1 MSRTGTMVPLRS
13 IAKLNKTVG
22 PDKIERFNQYGSAS
36 FNSSAAKDGSTGDVM
51 SDLET
56 IVRDQ
61 LPAGFSVGWSGIS
74 FEQNKAEGQTGWI
87 FILSLVFVLLFL
99 VAQYESWSLPIV
111 ILLSVVIGIFGAA
124 VGLTLASL
132 ETNIYV
138 QIGLVMLIGLV
149 SKNAILIVEF
159 AKEKREAGLSII
171 DAANTAAKQRFRAVI
186 MTAFSFILGV
196 LPLIFAN
203 GAGAVSREMIGYTV
217 FSGMLAA
224 STLGIVLIPAFY
236 VLCQRNREAFH
247 QRFNPKSQTK
257 VQDNED
263 SE

>member
-1 MSRTGTMVPLRS
+1 M
-13 IAKLNKTVG
+13 
-22 PDKIERFNQYGSAS
+22 
-36 FNSSAAKDGSTGDVM
+36 
-51 SDLET
+51 
-56 IVRDQ
+56 
-61 LPAGFSVGWSGIS
+61 
-74 FEQNKAEGQTGWI
+74 
-87 FILSLVFVLLFL
+87 
-99 VAQYESWSLPIV
+99 
-111 ILLSVVIGIFGAA
+111 
-124 VGLTLASL
+124 
-132 ETNIYV
+132 
-138 QIGLVMLIGLV
+138 
-149 SKNAILIVEF
+149 
-159 AKEKREAGLSII
+159 I

-247 QRFNPKSQTK
+247 QRFNPKSQTE

-263 SE
+263 SA